1 MRTTAFNG
9 KVLEKTPMLN
19 MHLQQADPLRPRKDS
34 EFLIH
39 MIDHIYCGQVITQV
53 CGASS

>member
-1 MRTTAFNG
+1 MRTTAFNE

-19 MHLQQADPLRPRKDS
+19 MHLQQADPHHPHIDS
-34 EFLIH
+34 EILIH
-39 MIDHIYCGQVITQV
+39 MIDNIYCGHVITQV